1 MTLDFRSSINLS
13 HLLTRVG
20 FFKTSYMKIDY
31 DKVMKAAENY
41 SGAFEGHLQKA
52 VRMAFA
58 DGVIQAL
65 RQIDYYVNKTD
76 E

>member
-1 MTLDFRSSINLS
+1 ME
-13 HLLTRVG
+13 
-20 FFKTSYMKIDY
+20 IDY
-31 DKVMKAAENY
+31 DKVMKTAENY
-41 SGAFEGHLQKA
+41 SGAFENHLQKA

-65 RQIDYYVNKTD
+65 RQIDYYVDKTD

>member
-1 MTLDFRSSINLS
+1 ME
-13 HLLTRVG
+13 
-20 FFKTSYMKIDY
+20 IDY
-31 DKVMKAAENY
+31 DKVLKAAENY
-41 SGAFEGHLQKA
+41 SAAFESHLQKA
-52 VRMAFA
+52 VRLAFS